1 MKISVALMSVF
12 LLSVYLSVSANPIP
26 MQELIKSK
34 KISCCIHGNSTST
47 HYLEPV
53 VAIFTNLSDE
63 SVSFVID
70 NGDMF
75 IPSDSAYQNIVA
87 TRQETVELKPKE
99 KKVIKIKGMC
109 TEQSDMSGNDNISYS
124 FKPSGNENLRK
135 LAAYIGENKY
145 QTSAAQYAVWS
156 LMNNNDINSI
166 YSSDS
171 TEETNLK
178 KFMASLTGKTYKVKT
193 NDYRYNY
200 YSPPREKVGGNFEYN
215 FSRPQDVQIA
225 MFDKNG
231 ILVRELFNQKKVA
244 PGEHQLNFEFD
255 SSVSTDDVYFFKLIA
270 MNEVLVS
277 QKWDIQAI
285 RDSFKQKVQER
296 ISGDH

>member
-1 MKISVALMSVF
+1 MKIPLALISVF
-12 LLSVYLSVSANPIP
+12 LLCGNLPVSANPIP

-34 KISCCIHGNSTST
+34 KISCSIHGNSAST

-53 VAIFTNLSDE
+53 VAHFTNLSGE

-75 IPSDSAYQNIVA
+75 IPSDSTYQNIVV
-87 TRQETVELKPKE
+87 THQEIVALKPKE
-99 KKVIKIKGMC
+99 ERAVKIKGMC
-109 TEQSDMSGNDNISYS
+109 TEQSDMSGNDHLIYT
-124 FKPSGNENLRK
+124 FKAAGNETLRK
-135 LAAYIGENKY
+135 LATFIGEQKY
-145 QTSAAQYAVWS
+145 QSSAAQYAVWS
-156 LMNNNDINSI
+156 LMGNKDINSI

-178 KFMASLTGKTYKVKT
+178 KFMASLTGKTYQVKST
-193 NDYRYNY
+193 DYRYNY

-215 FSRPQDVQIA
+215 FSKPQDVQIA

-244 PGEHQLNFEFD
+244 PGEHKMSFEFD
-255 SSVSTDDVYFFKLIA
+255 SSVYTDDVYYFKLIA

-285 RDSFKQKVQER
+285 RDSFKQKVQDR
-296 ISGDH
+296 ISGEH

>member
-1 MKISVALMSVF
+1 MKIPLTFISVF
-12 LLSVYLSVSANPIP
+12 LLYGNLPVSANPIP

-34 KISCCIHGNSTST
+34 KISCSIHGNSAST

-53 VAIFTNLSDE
+53 VAHFTNLSGE
-63 SVSFVID
+63 PVAFLID

-75 IPSDSAYQNIVA
+75 IPSDSTYQNIVV
-87 TRQETVELKPKE
+87 THQEIVTLKPKE
-99 KKVIKIKGMC
+99 EKAVKIKGMC
-109 TEQSDMSGNDNISYS
+109 TEQSDMSGNDHLVYT
-124 FKPSGNENLRK
+124 FKGAGNETLRK
-135 LAAYIGENKY
+135 LATFIGEKEY
-145 QTSAAQYAVWS
+145 QSSAAQYAVWS
-156 LMNNNDINSI
+156 LMGNKDINCI

-171 TEETNLK
+171 TEEMNLK
-178 KFMASLTGKTYKVKT
+178 KFMASLTGKTYQVKST
-193 NDYRYNY
+193 DYRYNY

-215 FSRPQDVQIA
+215 FSKPQDVQIA

-244 PGEHQLNFEFD
+244 PGEHKMSFEFD
-255 SSVSTDDVYFFKLIA
+255 SSVYTDDVYYFKLIA
-270 MNEVLVS
+270 MNEVLLS

-285 RDSFKQKVQER
+285 RDSFRQKVQDR

>member
-1 MKISVALMSVF
+1 MKIPFALISVF
-12 LLSVYLSVSANPIP
+12 LLSGNLPVCANPIP

-34 KISCCIHGNSTST
+34 KISCSIHGNTAST

-53 VAIFTNLSDE
+53 VAHFTNLSVE

-75 IPSDSAYQNIVA
+75 IPSDSSYQNIVV
-87 TRQETVELKPKE
+87 TRQETVALKSKE
-99 KKVIKIKGMC
+99 TKSIKIKGMC
-109 TEQSDMSGNDNISYS
+109 TEQSDRSGNGNLRYT
-124 FKPSGNENLRK
+124 FKPAGNETLRK
-135 LAAYIGENKY
+135 LATFIGENQY
-145 QTSAAQYAVWS
+145 QSSAAQYAVWS

-171 TEETNLK
+171 IEEMNLK
-178 KFMASLTGKTYKVKT
+178 KFTASLTGKTYQVKSA
-193 NDYRYNY
+193 DYRYNY

-215 FSRPQDVQIA
+215 FSKPQDVQIA

-244 PGEHQLNFEFD
+244 PGEHKMSFEFD
-255 SSVSTDDVYFFKLIA
+255 SSVYTDDIYYFKLIA
-270 MNEVLVS
+270 LNEVLVS

-285 RDSFKQKVQER
+285 RDSFKQKVQDR